1 MERNQDISNWM
12 NKGNSFPDPLNV
24 DPDKHAQNMG
34 LAKTSGLPF
43 ATVSRKPEEVQKQVH
58 AKDVSKK
65 LEANPDLT
73 AFLNK
78 DPDNYKLAHDDV
90 DNLTQVIDV
99 LRSVPGGGV
108 QGAGMSLSGLGELND
123 AATRMIDRGLDA
135 VLPDSVMEKLR
146 APIPWYLNPSEIVK
160 RPGEVLKELADNEIL
175 PPAERR
181 NVVTDIAQGVGQVSS
196 QIAMTLA
203 FGAGSSGVMMAGQG
217 ADIQAEKIKE
227 AKAET
232 STGTDLAIF
241 AGAGVTALTEKLG
254 IDAILNRVPPSI
266 KNKVLKQV
274 VDLSIAGGVEAV
286 QEVVEGIAQNL
297 VEIAFYNPDAEI
309 VDWAQAEQ
317 EAKAAGGTGVIVRA
331 IVNAATK
338 GRQAHVEQ
346 RNKQGVEFKVK
357 RLQELANGAKL
368 SKFRE
373 RAPERFKELITHAQN
388 AESENVYLPA
398 EAFTTFFQDKPE
410 EGMALLE
417 QAGVSAQY
425 EEAQST
431 GADLVIPLE
440 NWVMSFGISD
450 YHVDLTGNIRF
461 EPDGKNLNELN
472 AEDEQSVNLPTDL
485 LNEPEISEADQSAQ
499 SVFDDV
505 KDKLVA
511 AGHAE
516 KTAEREAALY
526 RSFYRTQAQEMGVDP
541 FTLYQ
546 RRALQLRGPFSQNNE
561 QIKQSLNSKAED
573 NGLAITDI
581 PTKTGERESTL
592 TDSKGNPGENSRPVG
607 DDLTKR
613 EAQSQNIDPDSPTL
627 HQEYEQSSAPFKRF
641 EIGIAEKLFSQS
653 FDKVMRGESRNVL
666 NMGEAPP
673 VLREFG
679 FDKLDIAV
687 PQSVIKKALGQKK
700 AGTSDGKHAEHVEP
714 SAVSDL
720 VQAIADPV
728 AVFESAQH
736 SDRAV
741 VITRLKDR
749 SGNYIAVVV
758 APQGKFSH
766 HKTHAVPSI
775 HPRTNAKGLGALK
788 YVENKK
794 SLQSL
799 QKALRNMQGTVIH
812 GGLPKNIPTKADLI
826 NKHGSLFYQ
835 EKGGDNRGAISFN
848 PNSGQAVISLFEKA
862 DLSTFL
868 HESGH
873 LFLEETRSFAA
884 MNEASAQ
891 QKQDW
896 QTLKSWL
903 GVEGEALS
911 RDQHE
916 QFARGFEAYL
926 MEGKAP
932 SLELQSVFNRMRAWL
947 VNIYRSVKGLNVEL
961 NDDVRS
967 VMDRMLATQDEIKN
981 AQEAN
986 RYMPLFEDAQSAG
999 LNEEEYQ
1006 AYVGAAEAATQAA
1019 ENELLH
1025 KTMNEVTREQK
1036 AWWNDERARIRSG
1049 VEETVS
1055 NKPVYQA
1062 LDYLKSGLDGKPV
1075 GLDRNVLVEFWGED
1089 ILKQLPGSVPPIYRK
1104 EGGAHPEMIADMFG
1118 FSSADELIKAM
1129 VAAPSKKAEID
1140 RITDI
1145 RMKEV
1150 WGDILNDGT
1159 IEDFALDA
1167 VYNDERVNFLRT
1179 ELKVLNKRAGNAGKP
1194 APTPFLKQTAKDHIE
1209 QQPIRTAFTPGRFQA
1224 AEVRAAREAQLA
1236 VIEGDY
1242 QRAAEAKQRQILN
1255 HELVR
1260 ASRNGKN
1267 ESEKMLNYFKKFDRS
1282 GIRSKLDVDHLD
1294 QIDALLARFDLRKA
1308 VSLRAIDKRKALAD
1322 WITEQ
1327 EGNGSEVVIPDRLR
1341 SDAFQKHY
1349 KDMSLEELRG
1359 LHDAV
1364 KNIEHLGRLK
1374 NKLLAAK
1381 EKRDFD
1387 EVVNGLAESI
1397 YENNDLKPV
1406 SENISPDMKEK
1417 VKESAKG
1424 FHAEHTKMEF
1434 FFRKLDGDQ
1443 DLGPV
1448 WNAIFKPL
1456 ADAETAEQAYME
1468 RIIPELNKALN
1479 RYSRVERMKWHFQK
1493 TYIEEVGKSFT
1504 KAELLSVGLNWGNV
1518 DNRDAIKKGFGWSDA
1533 EAEAVVSKLDK
1544 RDWDTIQ
1551 DIWDLIHTLWPDVEA
1566 MQKELAGVAPEK
1578 VKSLKVTTEYG
1589 EYRGGYYPLR
1599 YDERKSFLA
1608 HLRDEKRTTQDLYE
1622 SSFLRPMTRNGHIK
1636 ERVGSG
1642 GQPVKLD
1649 LVVMTE
1655 HLQNVVHDLTH
1666 RKAILDADRIV
1677 MDQRIREAIEDT
1689 AGTEMY
1695 RQIRPWVQAIAN
1707 EKPEPST
1714 KISKI
1719 LSKARIGATVVG
1731 MGWKVTTA
1739 IVQPLGYLQSVD
1751 QLGVKHGWKGL
1762 KKFFGDGNPLKMKEQ
1777 IGFVM
1782 DRSTMM
1788 RNRQKTFDR
1797 DVRDTLKKMTI
1808 KGPLYEVEQSYFYLT
1823 GLMDMG
1829 VSVPTW
1835 LGAYDQGMEKFD
1847 GDEAKAIDH
1856 ADSMVRRTQ
1865 GAGGVKDLA
1874 AIQRH
1879 HELMRLYTT
1888 FYSYFNVLYNLGSE
1902 RIRQFRDKDI
1912 NVAQLTASAFFLW
1925 FAPAVLSEI
1934 IAGRGPDDE
1943 DEWDKWAL
1951 NKIGAYP
1958 FQSMVLVRDIANGVL
1973 GDYGYNA
1980 APAFEAI
1987 ERTSGALKAVGEAA
2001 LTDEEWSRGDTKN
2014 AFLAASYWAPLPGRQ
2029 MWISGEYTFDLMTGE
2044 ESEFSLRD
2052 LMFYRNK

>member
-12 NKGNSFPDPLNV
+12 NSGNSFPDPLNV

-43 ATVSRKPEEVQKQVH
+43 STVSRKPEEVQKQVH
-58 AKDVSKK
+58 AKDVSSK

-73 AFLNK
+73 SFLNK
-78 DPDNYKLAHDDV
+78 DPDNFKLAHDDV

-135 VLPDSVMEKLR
+135 VIPDSVMEKLR

-160 RPGEVLKELADNEIL
+160 RPGEVLKEFADNEIL

-217 ADIQAEKIKE
+217 ADIQAEKIEE

-232 STGTDLAIF
+232 STETDLAIF
-241 AGAGVTALTEKLG
+241 AGAGVTAVTEKLG
-254 IDAILNRVPPSI
+254 IDAILNRVPPAI
-266 KNKVLKQV
+266 KNKVLRQV
-274 VDLSIAGGVEAV
+274 ADLSIAGGVEAV

-297 VEIAFYNPDAEI
+297 VEIAFYNPDAE
-309 VDWAQAEQ
+309 VVEWAEAEQ

-346 RNKQGVEFKVK
+346 KDKQGVEFKAK
-357 RLQELANGAKL
+357 RLLELTNGAKL

-373 RAPERFKELITHAQN
+373 RAPERFKELMVHAQN
-388 AESENVYLPA
+388 ADSENVYLPA

-417 QAGVSAQY
+417 QAGVTAQY
-425 EEAQST
+425 EEAQNT

-450 YHVDLTGNIRF
+450 YHVDLTGNLRF
-461 EPDGKNLNELN
+461 EPDGKSLNELN
-472 AEDEQSVNLPTDL
+472 TEGEQPSNMTSDF
-485 LNEPEISEADQSAQ
+485 LNEPEISEADKSAQ

-505 KDKLVA
+505 KGKLVA

-516 KTAEREAALY
+516 KTAEREAELY
-526 RSFYRTQAQEMGVDP
+526 RSFYRTQAQEMELDP
-541 FTLYQ
+541 LTLYQ
-546 RRALQLRGPFSQNNE
+546 RRGLQVKGPYSEQPQN
-561 QIKQSLNSKAED
+561 
-573 NGLAITDI
+573 
-581 PTKTGERESTL
+581 
-592 TDSKGNPGENSRPVG
+592 
-607 DDLTKR
+607 
-613 EAQSQNIDPDSPTL
+613 EAKKETL
-627 HQEYEQSSAPFKRF
+627 HQEEELNQPSAPFKRF
-641 EIGIAEKLFSQS
+641 DIGLAEKLFAQS
-653 FDKVMRGESRNVL
+653 FDDVMRGQSRNVL
-666 NMGEAPP
+666 NMGEVPP
-673 VLREFG
+673 VLRDFG
-679 FDKLDIAV
+679 FDKLDIAL
-687 PQSVIKKALGQKK
+687 PQSIIKKALGQKK
-700 AGTSDGKHAEHVEP
+700 VDTTDGKHTEYLEP
-714 SAVSDL
+714 SAVSDI
-720 VQAIADPV
+720 VQALADPV
-728 AVFESAQH
+728 AVFESAQQK
-736 SDRAV
+736 DRAV

-749 SGNYIAVVV
+749 SGNNIAVVV
-758 APQGKFSH
+758 APHGKMSRR
-766 HKTHAVPSI
+766 KEHAVPSI
-775 HPRTNAKGLGALK
+775 HPRTSAKGLGDLK
-788 YVENKK
+788 YVENEK
-794 SLQSL
+794 SFQGLR
-799 QKALRNMQGTVIH
+799 KALRNVKGTVIQ
-812 GGLPKNIPTKADLI
+812 GSLPENIPTKADLI
-826 NKHGSLFYQ
+826 NKHGSMFYQ
-835 EKGGDNRGAISFN
+835 NKAGDNRGAISFN

-873 LFLEETRSFAA
+873 LFLEETRSFAS
-884 MNEASAQ
+884 MDEASAQ

-896 QTLKSWL
+896 ETLKSWL
-903 GVEGEALS
+903 GAEGEALS

-947 VNIYRSVKGLNVEL
+947 VNIYRTVKGLNVEL

-967 VMDRMLATQDEIKN
+967 VMNRMLATQEEITV

-999 LNEEEYQ
+999 LNVEEYK
-1006 AYVGAAEAATQAA
+1006 AYVVAAEAATQAA
-1019 ENELLH
+1019 ENELLR

-1036 AWWNDERARIRSG
+1036 AWWKDERSRMREA
-1049 VEETVS
+1049 VEREID
-1055 NKPVYQA
+1055 KQPVYQA
-1062 LDYLKSGLDGKPV
+1062 LDYLKAGNNGKPV
-1075 GLDRNVLVEFWGED
+1075 GFDRGVLVEFWGEG

-1104 EGGAHPEMIADMFG
+1104 EGGAHPELIADMFG
-1118 FSSADELIKAM
+1118 FSSADELIKALSE
-1129 VAAPSKKAEID
+1129 APKKKVEID
-1140 RITDI
+1140 RLTDA
-1145 RMKEV
+1145 RMKEM

-1159 IEDFALDA
+1159 IEDFAVDA

-1194 APTPFLKQTAKDHIE
+1194 APAPFLKQTAKDHIE
-1209 QQPIRTAFTPGRFQA
+1209 QQPIRTAFTPGRYQA
-1224 AEVRAAREAQLA
+1224 AEVRAAREAQLS
-1236 VIEGDY
+1236 VVEGDY

-1255 HELVR
+1255 HELAR

-1308 VSLRAIDKRKALAD
+1308 VTLRAIDKRKALAD

-1327 EGNGSEVVIPDRLR
+1327 ESNGYEVVVPDRLR
-1341 SDAFQKHY
+1341 SDAFKKHY
-1349 KDMSLEELRG
+1349 KDMSLEEMRG

-1397 YENNDLKPV
+1397 YQNNDLQV
-1406 SENISPDMKEK
+1406 LSGNISPDTKEK
-1417 VKESAKG
+1417 LKESVRG

-1434 FFRKLDGDQ
+1434 FFRKLDGEQ

-1448 WNAIFKPL
+1448 WNTVFKPL

-1479 RYSRVERMKWHFQK
+1479 RYSRVERMKWNFQK
-1493 TYIEEVGKSFT
+1493 AYVEEVGKSFT
-1504 KAELLSVGLNWGNV
+1504 KAELLSVGLNWGNA
-1518 DNRDAIKKGFGWSDA
+1518 DNRDAIKKGFKWSDA
-1533 EAEAVVSKLDK
+1533 EAEAVVAKLDK

-1578 VKSLKVTTEYG
+1578 VKPLKVTTEYG

-1608 HLRDEKRTTQDLYE
+1608 HLRDEKRTTQELYE
-1622 SSFLRPMTRNGHIK
+1622 SSFLRPMTRNGHTK

-1649 LVVMTE
+1649 LGVMTE

-1666 RKAILDADRIV
+1666 RKAILDADKIV

-1689 AGTEMY
+1689 AGPEMY

-1707 EKPEPST
+1707 EKPEPTT

-1719 LSKARIGATVVG
+1719 LSKARMGATVVG

-1751 QLGVKHGWKGL
+1751 QLGVKHGWKDL

-1777 IGFVM
+1777 ISFVM

-1797 DVRDTLKKMTI
+1797 DVRDALKKMTI

-1829 VSVPTW
+1829 VSIPTW
-1835 LGAYDQGMEKFD
+1835 LGAYDQGMEKFE

-1902 RIRQFRDKDI
+1902 RIRQFKDKDI

-1943 DEWDKWAL
+1943 DEWDQWAL

-1987 ERTSGALKAVGEAA
+1987 ERTSGALKAVGESA

-2044 ESEFSLRD
+2044 ESEFNLRD
-2052 LMFYRNK
+2052 LMFHRKQ